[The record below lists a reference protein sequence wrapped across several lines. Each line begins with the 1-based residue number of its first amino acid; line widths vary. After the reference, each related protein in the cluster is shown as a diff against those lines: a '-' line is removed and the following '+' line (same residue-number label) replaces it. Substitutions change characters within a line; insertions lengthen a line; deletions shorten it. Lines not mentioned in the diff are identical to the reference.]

1 MFIIRDSGS
10 AGDDDYSLEGD
21 GVVSF
26 KQDEFEKTISV
37 TLHKDT
43 ETEGREEIK
52 LALIPGNALV
62 DVDLNQV
69 ITIGILDST
78 GMCGCALVT
87 IYSCIWCS
95 YFL

>member
-10 AGDDDYSLEGD
+10 AGDDDYSLEGG